1 MKDDRYRTRKIF
13 DQETMTAK
21 HKREHR
27 KKVVQL
33 GQPTRHYYCIVCPK
47 GCELETD
54 GSGVVGARCRK
65 GEAFA
70 LQEWISPLRVLTT
83 TIRVKDGKGRMIPV
97 KTASPV
103 PLTRMAELIREIKA
117 VKVEGPVQPGDRI
130 RVGDI
135 EIIVTGE

>member
-1 MKDDRYRTRKIF
+1 
-13 DQETMTAK
+13 MTGK
-21 HKREHR
+21 QKRER
-27 KKVVQL
+27 PKKNVQL
-33 GQPTRHYYCIVCPK
+33 AQPTKRYYCIVCPK

-54 GSGVVGARCRK
+54 GAAVAGARCRK

-83 TIRVKDGKGRMIPV
+83 TIRVGNERGRMIPV

-103 PLTRMAELIREIKA
+103 PLARMAGLIQEIKA
-117 VKVEGPVQPGDRI
+117 VRIEETPRPGDRI
-130 RVGDI
+130 RVGEI

>member
-1 MKDDRYRTRKIF
+1 
-13 DQETMTAK
+13 MTEK
-21 HKREHR
+21 PKRER
-27 KKVVQL
+27 PKKHVQL
-33 GQPTRHYYCIVCPK
+33 THPTKRYYCIVCPK

-54 GSGVVGARCRK
+54 GSGVNGALCRK

-83 TIRVKDGKGRMIPV
+83 TIRVRNEGGRMIPV

-103 PLTRMAELIREIKA
+103 PLARMAELIREIKE
-117 VKVEGPVQPGDRI
+117 VRLEEIPRPGDRI
-130 RVGDI
+130 RVGEI